1 MHHSYYYRVG
11 GTRNNLCKLLLCQE
25 SFNAFEYNSVEQ
37 IQTIGGG
44 VLLVFCVALI
54 SGDDVPTSEHF
65 ISNACNCSCSVF
77 LFWLWHNGDFIL

>member
-54 SGDDVPTSEHF
+54 SGDDVTTSEHF
-65 ISNACNCSCSVF
+65 ISKACNCNCSVF
-77 LFWLWHNGDFIL
+77 LFWLWQNGDFIL